1 MSPKTVGLLGFDGVT
16 ASHLTGPADVL
27 AVAALQDG
35 FGGRIPCYQVWTIGL
50 TTRSFI
56 AESGAIFH
64 PQMSLSDAPAL
75 DTIIVAG
82 GCGAREVSEALSEWI
97 LGRVFET
104 GRIASIG
111 SGIFAL
117 APTSL
122 LDGREVTTHWRCT
135 RELERR
141 HPTLRVN
148 HKRSLIKDGQFYTSA
163 GLTGGVDLA
172 LAMIEEDY
180 GEQVGLAARQ
190 ELMLRLGD
198 SHFPNEM
205 VATRGEESRPIDRFG
220 ELVAWIM
227 QNLDQNLTVEVL
239 ARQAGMCPSHF
250 TRAFKSVFGNTPA
263 EFVETLRLNEARRR
277 LSSRGKTLRSVAAS
291 VGFTD
296 ATAFRRAFER
306 RFGAGPG
313 VYLNGAQP
321 LATVLRPKLVA
332 TRNA

>member
-1 MSPKTVGLLGFDGVT
+1 MSPKTIGLLGFEGVT

-35 FGGRIPCYQVWTIGL
+35 FGGRIPCYKVWTLGL
-50 TTRSFI
+50 STRSFV

-82 GCGAREVSEALSEWI
+82 GCGAREVSDALSEWI

-117 APTSL
+117 APTGL

-141 HPTLRVN
+141 YPTLRVN
-148 HKRSLIKDGQFYTSA
+148 HKRSLIKDGPFYTSA

-180 GEQVGLAARQ
+180 GKQVGLAARQ

-198 SHFPNEM
+198 AHSPNET
-205 VATRGEESRPIDRFG
+205 VPTRGVESRPIDRFG

-227 QNLDQNLTVEVL
+227 QNLNQNLTVEVL
-239 ARQAGMCPSHF
+239 ARQAGICPSHF
-250 TRAFKSVFGNTPA
+250 TRAFRSVFGNTPGQ
-263 EFVETLRLNEARRR
+263 FVENLRLNEARRR
-277 LSSRGKTLRSVAAS
+277 LSSRGKTVRSVAAS
-291 VGFTD
+291 VGFTN

-306 RFGAGPG
+306 RFGTGPNIYAKSREG
-313 VYLNGAQP
+313 VLTLTPN
-321 LATVLRPKLVA
+321 LACPAKG
-332 TRNA
+332 